1 MAENSAKP
9 ADAFR
14 CGAVAIIGRPNVGKS
29 TLVNALVGERISI
42 TSSKPQTTRHRIRA
56 ILTDET
62 SQFIFVD
69 TPGFQT
75 RHRSELNKVMN
86 QGVRQALDEVDAIVL
101 VVEAGRFG
109 DEDKRLLSLV
119 PAGIPLIL
127 AVSKTDKVRRDQLVP
142 FLQEITG
149 FADFAEVVPVSAEK
163 RRNLREFLAT
173 LRKYLPEQPAIYG
186 PEELTDRS
194 ERFLAAERIREKLF
208 RLLGEEVPYGTT
220 VVIEKFETEGRLRRI
235 YASIV
240 IEKESYK
247 PIVIGAGGSKLKT
260 IATGARLDLERLFG
274 GKIYLEVF
282 VKVNSGWTDNV
293 ASLASLGYE

>member
-1 MAENSAKP
+1 MAADSASP
-9 ADAFR
+9 AEPFR

-56 ILTDET
+56 ILTDSN

-86 QGVRQALDEVDAIVL
+86 QGVRLALDEVDAIVL
-101 VVEAGRFG
+101 VVEAGRF
-109 DEDKRLLSLV
+109 DEEDKRLLSLI
-119 PAGIPLIL
+119 PAGIPLLL
-127 AVSKTDKVRRDQLVP
+127 AVSKTDKLRRDQLVP
-142 FLQEITG
+142 FLQKISGE
-149 FADFAEVVPVSAEK
+149 ASFAEIVPVSSEK

-173 LRKYLPEQPAIYG
+173 LRRYLPEQPAIYG

-194 ERFLAAERIREKLF
+194 ERFLASERIREKLF

-220 VVIEKFETEGRLRRI
+220 VVIEKFETEGNLRRI

-240 IEKESYK
+240 IAKESYK
-247 PIVIGAGGSKLKT
+247 PIVIGAGGSKLK
-260 IATGARLDLERLFG
+260 AVASGARIDLERLFG

-282 VKVNSGWTDNV
+282 VKVSSGWTDNP
-293 ASLASLGYE
+293 ASLASLGYD